1 MITVEKLDTPPEG
14 GTVWERQLIDGGIKG
29 THMWDGFGSIIN
41 FFLLGSSAGYI
52 SPSVILPV
60 NNHNYIYI
68 SAKSYFISAITLL
81 T

>member
-41 FFLLGSSAGYI
+41 FFLLGSSAGHI
-52 SPSVILPV
+52 SLALILTV
-60 NNHNYIYI
+60 
-68 SAKSYFISAITLL
+68 KE
-81 T
+81 